1 MEINLFFFICVVPA
15 IIIFGIAKS
24 GLGGSIALISIP
36 LMTVVMPL
44 GQALAIILPI
54 LILSDFIAVYRFRKD
69 FDFNT
74 LKLIVPFSAIG
85 ILIGSITFSYFSED
99 LLIFIIGL
107 MGFLFSSHY
116 FLFKKNKT
124 IPIKK
129 SFLKGSICSTVAGFT
144 SFCVHAGGTP
154 TSIYLLPLRMQ
165 KEIYV
170 GTRVIFFTLVNL
182 IKFPFYINLS
192 MITFDSFKQS
202 ILLFPLSIVGI
213 LIGYQILKYVEENIF
228 YNIIYIIILI
238 TSSKLLYSFFFI

>member
-1 MEINLFFFICVVPA
+1 
-15 IIIFGIAKS
+15 
-24 GLGGSIALISIP
+24 LGGSIALISIP

-44 GQALAIILPI
+44 GQALAVILPI
-54 LILSDFIAVYRFRKD
+54 LILSDFIAVYRFRKEFD
-69 FDFNT
+69 FDT

-107 MGFLFSSHY
+107 MGFFFSSHY

-124 IPIKK
+124 IPTKK

-170 GTRVIFFTLVNL
+170 GTRVVFFTLVNL

-213 LIGYQILKYVEENIF
+213 LIGYQILKYVEESIF

-238 TSSKLLYSFFFI
+238 TSSKLLYSFF

>member
-1 MEINLFFFICVVPA
+1 MEINHLFFICVVPA

-44 GQALAIILPI
+44 GQALAVILPI
-54 LILSDFIAVYRFRKD
+54 LILSDFIAVYRFRKEFD
-69 FDFNT
+69 FDT

-107 MGFLFSSHY
+107 MGFFFSSHY

-124 IPIKK
+124 IPTKK

-170 GTRVIFFTLVNL
+170 GTRVVFFTLVNL

-213 LIGYQILKYVEENIF
+213 LIGYQILKYVEESIF

-238 TSSKLLYSFFFI
+238 TSSKLLYSFF

>member
-1 MEINLFFFICVVPA
+1 MVPA
-15 IIIFGIAKS
+15 IVIFGIAKS

-85 ILIGSITFSYFSED
+85 ILIGSVTFSYFSED

-107 MGFLFSSHY
+107 MGFFFSSHY

-124 IPIKK
+124 IPTKK

-170 GTRVIFFTLVNL
+170 GTRVVFFTLVNL

-213 LIGYQILKYVEENIF
+213 LIGYQILKYVEESIF

-238 TSSKLLYSFFFI
+238 TSSKLLYSFF

>member
-1 MEINLFFFICVVPA
+1 MEINILFFLCVVPA

-44 GQALAIILPI
+44 GQALAVILPI
-54 LILSDFIAVYRFRKD
+54 LILSDFIAVYRFRKEFD
-69 FDFNT
+69 FDT

-107 MGFLFSSHY
+107 MGFFFSSHY

-124 IPIKK
+124 IPTKK

-170 GTRVIFFTLVNL
+170 GTRVVFFTLVNL

-213 LIGYQILKYVEENIF
+213 LIGYQILKYVEESIF

-238 TSSKLLYSFFFI
+238 TSSKLLYSFF